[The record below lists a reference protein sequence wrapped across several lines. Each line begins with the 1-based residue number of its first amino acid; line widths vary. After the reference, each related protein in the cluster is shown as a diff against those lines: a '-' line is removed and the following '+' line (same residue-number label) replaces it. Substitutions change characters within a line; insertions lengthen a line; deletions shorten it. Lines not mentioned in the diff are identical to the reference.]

1 MKRIAYLGLGIMGTG
16 MASNLLKGGFD
27 VTVWNRTRE
36 KCQPLAEQGAQV
48 ADTPAQAV
56 IDAEVI
62 MYCLSHE
69 AAVEQ
74 VVFGED
80 GVMDGI
86 SEGQIA
92 IDMSTV
98 HPDTSVEEN
107 RNYVENGVEFL
118 DAPVFGSRTEAEAGG
133 LWVVVGGKKEV
144 FERARPVFEPISES
158 VHYMGETG
166 QGAAM
171 KLVGNLI
178 AALQI
183 EALGE
188 SLVLASKAGLDP
200 ALALEV
206 IGRTDV
212 QSPLLKSV
220 GAQLLQRD
228 FETHYALKHLYKDA
242 NLILELAE
250 QLCAPAPGLAATRE
264 MVKAALN
271 QGWGNEN
278 ASAVIKQLEQQAQVV
293 VGVEEY
299 A

>member
-1 MKRIAYLGLGIMGTG
+1 MKRIAYLGLGVMGTG
-16 MASNLLKGGFD
+16 MASNLLKAGFD

-36 KCQPLAEQGAQV
+36 KCQPLAEQGAHV

-80 GVMDGI
+80 GIMDGI
-86 SEGQIA
+86 SDGQIA

-144 FERARPVFEPISES
+144 FDRVRPVFEPISES

-178 AALQI
+178 VACQI

-200 ALALEV
+200 ALALDV
-206 IGRTDV
+206 IGRTDF

-220 GAQLLQRD
+220 GTQLLQRN
-228 FETHYALKHLYKDA
+228 FETHFALKHLYKDA

-250 QLCAPAPGLAATRE
+250 QLYSPAPALAAARE

-278 ASAVIKQLEQQAQVV
+278 ASAVIKELEQQAQVV
-293 VGVEEY
+293 VGVEQY